1 MPQLKLKIRKVGGS
15 SQFQQPEGQ
24 VHHHRLFFLPDF
36 GDELFVGWNHHL
48 AAVGT
53 GDDEEPVVG
62 LVVDGGDGAD
72 ELAAVAVRHAEADEV
87 VEGDFVVVEFLLVFL
102 LDEDG
107 TVDEHLGGFEGV
119 DVLELHDGGGVA
131 AEAVFLNEEGDE
143 DAVDLADDVVA
154 VGTVPHV
161 VGELEVNLSLQS
173 VRLAHAA
180 YLIYVFRSDHWILLM
195 AAPRAVSRPSMSS

>member
-1 MPQLKLKIRKVGGS
+1 MWGS
-15 SQFQQPEGQ
+15 SQFQQSEGQ
-24 VHHHRLFFLPDF
+24 VHHHRLFFLSDF

-87 VEGDFVVVEFLLVFL
+87 LEGDVVAVEFLLVFL

-131 AEAVFLNEEGDE
+131 AEAVFLDEEGDE
-143 DAVDLADDVVA
+143 DAVDLADEAVA
-154 VGTVPHV
+154 VGAVPRI
-161 VGELEVNLSLQS
+161 VGELEVDFPLQP

-180 YLIYVFRSDHWILLM
+180 YLIYVFWSDHCMRLM
-195 AAPRAVSRPSMSS
+195 AAPRAASRPSMFS